1 MIRRP
6 PRSTR
11 TDTLFPYT
19 TLFRS
24 SDRAKYN
31 AANRSERLDALG
43 RLDTMGNDQ
52 HAHNCAA
59 RRTDGRSGYLP
70 PAVSSFQ
77 PSIRLSRKQ
86 VGCGDVSLH
95 RSVRTE
101 ANGKNGRASCRER
114 VCMYVWIQGVAGP
127 VKKKKK

>member
-86 VGCGDVSLH
+86 FVCGDVRLL
-95 RSVRTE
+95 RSVLTE
-101 ANGKNGRASCRER
+101 ANGTRGSGLRYDQEDPQTSSLTFT
-114 VCMYVWIQGVAGP
+114 VL
-127 VKKKKK
+127 